1 MAIAFVQESTIQDR
15 STTNY
20 DAISERVRGGPPAEG
35 LIIHTAGFDDDAGV
49 FRIFDVWE
57 TREQAETFE
66 ARVMEIVIHKRGSIR
81 QTVARERR
89 QSLFPPAIRAS
100 GWSINGAKR
109 SQPVATSGKWESP
122 ENGSNKPKPLP
133 PVATGCRSERMV
145 RRGSTVRVRQRA

>member
-1 MAIAFVQESTIQDR
+1 MAIAFIQEFTIQDR

-66 ARVMEIVIHKRGSIR
+66 ARVMEIVGEI
-81 QTVARERR
+81 V
-89 QSLFPPAIRAS
+89 PPGTPAPVRAAS
-100 GWSINGAKR
+100 YELHDLVK
-109 SQPVATSGKWESP
+109 
-122 ENGSNKPKPLP
+122 
-133 PVATGCRSERMV
+133 
-145 RRGSTVRVRQRA
+145 